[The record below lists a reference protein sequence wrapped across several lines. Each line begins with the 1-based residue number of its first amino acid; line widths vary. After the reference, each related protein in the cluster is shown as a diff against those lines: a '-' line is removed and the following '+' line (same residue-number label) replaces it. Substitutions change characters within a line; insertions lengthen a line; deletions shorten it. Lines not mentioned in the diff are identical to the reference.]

1 MTSARTPE
9 EPDATRRI
17 PPTPADETFSSAAH
31 PAPPPWDYGTPAA
44 QHQEA
49 TAPRRRSSGCLGVVL
64 TLCLAVWASIGTVLV
79 LSAWAQASAGTQWTT
94 AAEQTISGAISD
106 AAGFGDTL
114 LSAPIFLVASALCV
128 VSALLLPSAA
138 GLVRGLGVFLLL
150 GAAAVYAAAV
160 VLDLEALTGD
170 TLTRWQAAAELWPSV
185 NIADL
190 VLVPLFLLL
199 ALVCVIT
206 TSPRKR

>member
-31 PAPPPWDYGTPAA
+31 PAPPPWDYGAPAA
-44 QHQEA
+44 HHQA
-49 TAPRRRSSGCLGVVL
+49 AARQRRSSGCLGVLL

-79 LSAWAQASAGTQWTT
+79 LSAWAQVSAGTPWTT
-94 AAEQTISGAISD
+94 AVEQTISGAISD

-160 VLDLEALTGD
+160 ILDLEALAGD
-170 TLTRWQAAAELWPSV
+170 TLARWQSAAEQWPSV
-185 NIADL
+185 EVADL

>member
-17 PPTPADETFSSAAH
+17 PPTPAYETFSSAAH
-31 PAPPPWDYGTPAA
+31 PAPPPWDYGAPAA
-44 QHQEA
+44 HHQA
-49 TAPRRRSSGCLGVVL
+49 AARQRRSSGCLGVLL

-79 LSAWAQASAGTQWTT
+79 LSAWAQVSAGTPWTT
-94 AAEQTISGAISD
+94 AVEQTISGAISD

-160 VLDLEALTGD
+160 ILDLEALAGD
-170 TLTRWQAAAELWPSV
+170 TLARWQSAAEQWPSV
-185 NIADL
+185 EVADL